1 MHSRSSTQHVILIT
15 SMFSYSRVKR
25 FYDACIQLS
34 FAGMLALTAAS
45 SNAQT
50 NSQAYP
56 SHPIQVIAP
65 STAGGGFDLV
75 ARVLGN
81 KLSEQLGQQF
91 IVENRPGSGTLV
103 GTQTAAKSPADGYH
117 LLVGG
122 LSNLALNM
130 GLYKQ
135 TGYDPLADFIPLK
148 LVVSHSYTLIGTKDL
163 PANNLKDLISFAKSN
178 PGKLAI
184 GSSGPGSGQFIL
196 ATLLKSLGS
205 MDILLV
211 PYKGAQPVYMDLIAG
226 RVDLFF
232 DNSTTTRP
240 YLEAGQVKGLAVSSK
255 LRAMDAPSI
264 PTLKETGTMDLEM
277 ETWFGLFTPA
287 KTPLPIVEKL
297 RAEIDKAMQNA
308 DVRSRLQQGSGR
320 IMQLTPQETDIFLKT
335 EVSKWTRVL
344 KQAGIEPE

>member
-1 MHSRSSTQHVILIT
+1 MHALSSTFKIT
-15 SMFSYSRVKR
+15 FIESMIFYPNSRHLGR
-25 FYDACIQLS
+25 IGIQLTLAS
-34 FAGMLALTAAS
+34 LIALTCPL

-50 NSQAYP
+50 NSPPYP

-81 KLSEQLGQQF
+81 KLSEQMGQQF

-103 GTQTAAKSPADGYH
+103 GTQSAAKAPADGYH

-135 TGYDPLADFIPLK
+135 TGYDPLNDFIPLK
-148 LVVSHSYTLIGTKDL
+148 LVVSHSYTLIGTKEL
-163 PANNLKDLISFAKSN
+163 PANNLRELIAFAKAN

-196 ATLLKSLGS
+196 GTLLKSLGAV
-205 MDILLV
+205 DILLV

-232 DNSTTTRP
+232 DNSTNTRP
-240 YLEAGQVKGLAVSSK
+240 YLESGQVKGLAVSSK
-255 LRAMDAPSI
+255 LRATDAPSI

-287 KTPLPIVEKL
+287 KTPAPIVERL
-297 RAEIDKAMQNA
+297 RSEIDKAMQNA
-308 DVRSRLQQGSGR
+308 DVKSRLQQGSGR
-320 IMQLTPQETDIFLKT
+320 ILQLSPQETDAFLKS